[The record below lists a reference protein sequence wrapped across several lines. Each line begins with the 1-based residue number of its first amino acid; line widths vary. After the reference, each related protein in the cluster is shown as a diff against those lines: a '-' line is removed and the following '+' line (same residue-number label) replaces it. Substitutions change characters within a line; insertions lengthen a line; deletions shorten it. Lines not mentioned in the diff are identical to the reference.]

1 MKKIT
6 LCCAV
11 LGLTACPTNTNTDN
25 GLKMATTE
33 PTDCE
38 FLYNLNSSITN
49 YRLMD
54 KHEYIEKTILE
65 QKQIG
70 DTYYIVSEDITNNPG
85 AVFGPEQTYKFK
97 VKVYSC
103 NK

>member
-6 LCCAV
+6 LCCAI
-11 LGLTACPTNTNTDN
+11 LGLAACATTVKPDN
-25 GLKMATTE
+25 GLKMVDTE

-49 YRLMD
+49 YRMMD
-54 KHEYIEKTILE
+54 KREYIEKTILE
-65 QKQIG
+65 QKNIG
-70 DTYYIVSEDITNNPG
+70 DTYYIASEDVVNNPG

-97 VKVYSC
+97 VKVYKC